1 MTKES
6 PLYSPAILHRAGF
19 GNTAADPTIPEHPLL
34 MLIDSLSLWQV
45 SVARLG
51 LWELATVCMLVPCQ
65 HRWSITARLWKSSI
79 GAHVELESAAVVEAE
94 AEGDEVTYP
103 QSSCQ

>member
-34 MLIDSLSLWQV
+34 MLIDSLSLW
-45 SVARLG
+45 
-51 LWELATVCMLVPCQ
+51 
-65 HRWSITARLWKSSI
+65 
-79 GAHVELESAAVVEAE
+79 
-94 AEGDEVTYP
+94 
-103 QSSCQ
+103 